1 MLSDEETEVQQ
12 SSTFHRIQQ
21 PVSDGVT
28 HLNLGSRLR
37 GPRSKLICPVASSA
51 NQCFPWGVGEA
62 VSQASLRRLEVSLGR
77 HKSFQ
82 ESKWGPCEQRPGGKE
97 LAALG
102 NYKQ

>member
-21 PVSDGVT
+21 PVSDIVT

-82 ESKWGPCEQRPGGKE
+82 ESTWGPCEQRPGGKE

>member
-21 PVSDGVT
+21 PVSDIVT